1 LHATAPGVAATAVAT
16 AIPTTTTAT
25 TTALVLSATIG
36 DGDRR
41 PRKVFV
47 GGIAWETTED
57 GLKLHLEH
65 HGSVRRA
72 IVISDHISSR
82 SKGSGFL
89 TFWDPKVAQSA
100 LADPNPL
107 IEGRCPGYR
116 TATPL
121 HPRDAPLSVPRSP
134 GVEEL
139 YETRKQTQSSPD
151 DGGRRKG
158 LNQRGRSEV
167 IWRIEREE
175 RQGVRL
181 R

>member
-1 LHATAPGVAATAVAT
+1 M
-16 AIPTTTTAT
+16 
-25 TTALVLSATIG
+25 
-36 DGDRR
+36 
-41 PRKVFV
+41 FV

-65 HGSVRRA
+65 HGSVKRV
-72 IVISDHISSR
+72 IVISDHISGR

-89 TFWDPKVAQSA
+89 TFWDPEVAQSA

-134 GVEEL
+134 GL
-139 YETRKQTQSSPD
+139 
-151 DGGRRKG
+151 
-158 LNQRGRSEV
+158 RSFM
-167 IWRIEREE
+167 RPGSRHN
-175 RQGVRL
+175 RL
-181 R
+181 LMMEGEGKA